1 MNDQNLIAEVRSVM
15 ESIGNVAGQGAVYH
29 SPDAS
34 LPSVNDEVCAF
45 CSYCLRHKDVS
56 PYCRYACQSAAM
68 QTLTSGEAHFQRCW
82 AGLLSVS
89 VAIAPAG
96 EYRGGISLGG
106 FLAEGEDAGIREL
119 VSQRLAAIPRVD
131 NAPFLARLGS
141 LREIAPSALRG
152 LGHFLLE
159 ATFSSGLNSSSRFR
173 KQHDTYVRQRQIAEA
188 YEDLRQAEV
197 VAPDIM
203 SDTYQL
209 ASFLNRRDSEGAQE
223 FISRYLAKL
232 LLVSN
237 WNLTKLRA
245 HVRTLAAVVTSQDV
259 LDGVVWED
267 AMRREWLFMTRI
279 ERAPDAESICT
290 SVAEFVLRHF
300 GRAGSTG
307 AGDRTLS
314 DRVTEWLEQHC
325 QEGATLKDASRAV
338 GVSISTIS
346 HQLPLDIGKTFTELR
361 AEIRIAL
368 AKRLLATSEMPIS
381 AIADACGFSDQSHFT
396 KALKTAISLTPG
408 QFRRMLYSFETE
420 SKTLG

>member
-1 MNDQNLIAEVRSVM
+1 MNGFSSDGLCRLLVQRDVAVGSARKCGDGFECGFGRGWAVAIEDGADLYARIVAQLGADKANHGIAVGEDAVGQKVDELVARSVGRFLCIAEGSKCSLQRGDG
-15 ESIGNVAGQGAVYH
+15 IG
-29 SPDAS
+29 
-34 LPSVNDEVCAF
+34 
-45 CSYCLRHKDVS
+45 
-56 PYCRYACQSAAM
+56 
-68 QTLTSGEAHFQRCW
+68 
-82 AGLLSVS
+82 
-89 VAIAPAG
+89 
-96 EYRGGISLGG
+96 
-106 FLAEGEDAGIREL
+106 LAEGEDAGIQEL